1 MLMCNVLNHP
11 HIKGRLNVVRVI
23 PTSTDILELE
33 LEEAQT
39 LNVTELVRLGTFR
52 HLIAVD
58 TDLEQYTRWRD
69 TYKTVDYLIE
79 ANTLVEVTETHVT
92 LATSILKELRRIK
105 RGLLKELEKES
116 PKDYKAYTRH

>member
-1 MLMCNVLNHP
+1 MLMCNVLDHP
-11 HIKGRLNVVRVI
+11 QVKGRLNVARI
-23 PTSTDILELE
+23 LPTTTDILELE
-33 LEEAQT
+33 LVEAEN
-39 LNVTELVRLGTFR
+39 LKVKELVRLGTYR
-52 HLIAVD
+52 HLIVVD